1 MSDNLYVLGRVL
13 MPWVFIV
20 SAIGK
25 FMNVA
30 GVAGSAGM
38 ARFESMIGGS
48 VPPTV
53 VGYIVALIEIVG
65 GLMVLVGFKTRF
77 GGWLLFVFTALTIFF
92 AHNFWDMEGA
102 ARAANQTQA
111 LKNLAIMSACLMIAS
126 IGSGRYAVDS
136 RNSMARTNAPV
147 PRDAAIGQIAQRQF

>member
-1 MSDNLYVLGRVL
+1 MTDNLYALARIM

-25 FMNVA
+25 FINVA

-53 VGYIVALIEIVG
+53 VGYIVASIEIVG
-65 GLMVLVGFKTRF
+65 GLMVLVGFKTRC
-77 GGWLLFVFTALTIFF
+77 GGWMLFVFSALTIFF

-111 LKNLAIMSACLMIAS
+111 LKNLTIMSACLMIAAT
-126 IGSGRYAVDS
+126 GPGRYAVDNRS
-136 RNSMARTNAPV
+136 
-147 PRDAAIGQIAQRQF
+147 

>member
-1 MSDNLYVLGRVL
+1 MTNSSILYVFGRIL

-20 SAIGK
+20 AAIGK

-38 ARFESMIGGS
+38 VRFESMIGGS

-53 VGYIVALIEIVG
+53 VGYIVSAIEIVG
-65 GLMVLVGFKTRF
+65 GVLVLLGFKTRC
-77 GGWLLFVFTALTIFF
+77 GAWLLFVFTALTIFF

-111 LKNLAIMSACLMIAS
+111 LKNLAIMSACLLIAAM
-126 IGSGRYAVDS
+126 GSGPYSVDS
-136 RNSMARTNAPV
+136 RNSTA
-147 PRDAAIGQIAQRQF
+147 

>member
-1 MSDNLYVLGRVL
+1 

-20 SAIGK
+20 AAIGK

-30 GVAGSAGM
+30 GVVGSAGM
-38 ARFESMIGGS
+38 VRFESMIGGS

-53 VGYIVALIEIVG
+53 VGYIVAAIEIVG
-65 GLMVLVGFKTRF
+65 GIMVLLGFKTRC
-77 GGWLLFVFTALTIFF
+77 GAWLLFVFTALTIFF

-111 LKNLAIMSACLMIAS
+111 LKNLAIMSACLLVAAM
-126 IGSGRYAVDS
+126 GSGAYSVDS
-136 RNSMARTNAPV
+136 RNSTA
-147 PRDAAIGQIAQRQF
+147 

>member
-30 GVAGSAGM
+30 GIAGSAGM
-38 ARFESMIGGS
+38 ARFESLIGGS
-48 VPPTV
+48 IPPTV
-53 VGYIVALIEIVG
+53 VGYIIALTEIAG
-65 GLMVLVGFKTRF
+65 GLMVLVGFKTRL
-77 GGWLLFVFTALTIFF
+77 GGWLLFGFTALTIYF

-102 ARAANQTQA
+102 VRAANQTQA
-111 LKNLAIMSACLMIAS
+111 LKNLAIMSACLMIVS
-126 IGSGRYAVDS
+126 MGSGRYGLDS
-136 RNSMARTNAPV
+136 RNSKS
-147 PRDAAIGQIAQRQF
+147 

>member
-1 MSDNLYVLGRVL
+1 MINNLNLYVLGRIL

-48 VPPTV
+48 LPPTI
-53 VGYIVALIEIVG
+53 VGYLVAVIEIVG
-65 GLMVLVGFKTRF
+65 GVMVLLGFKTRS
-77 GGWLLFVFTALTIFF
+77 GAWLLFIFTALTIFF

-111 LKNLAIMSACLMIAS
+111 LKNFAIMSACLMIAAM
-126 IGSGRYAVDS
+126 GSGRYGVDN
-136 RNSMARTNAPV
+136 RNSMA
-147 PRDAAIGQIAQRQF
+147 

>member
-30 GVAGSAGM
+30 GIAGSAGM
-38 ARFESMIGGS
+38 ARFESMIGGV
-48 VPPTV
+48 VPPTI
-53 VGYIVALIEIVG
+53 VGYIIAATEIVG
-65 GLMVLVGFKTRF
+65 GLLVLVGFKTRL
-77 GGWLLFVFTALTIFF
+77 GGWLLFVFTALTIYF

-111 LKNLAIMSACLMIAS
+111 LKNLAIMSACLMIVS
-126 IGSGRYAVDS
+126 MGSGRYGLDS
-136 RNSMARTNAPV
+136 RNSKS
-147 PRDAAIGQIAQRQF
+147 

>member
-1 MSDNLYVLGRVL
+1 MSDNVYALGRIL
-13 MPWVFIV
+13 MPWLFIV

-25 FMNVA
+25 FTNVA
-30 GVAGSAGM
+30 GVAGSASM
-38 ARFESMIGGS
+38 TRFESMIGGS

-53 VGYIVALIEIVG
+53 VGYFVAVIEIVG
-65 GLMVLVGFKTRF
+65 GLMVLVGFKTRL

-111 LKNLAIMSACLMIAS
+111 LKNLAIMSACLMIAAV
-126 IGSGRYAVDS
+126 GSGRYSVDS
-136 RNSMARTNAPV
+136 RNSMA
-147 PRDAAIGQIAQRQF
+147 

>member
-1 MSDNLYVLGRVL
+1 MTNNLNLYVLGRIL

-25 FMNVA
+25 VMNVA

-53 VGYIVALIEIVG
+53 VGYIVAVIEIVG
-65 GLMVLVGFKTRF
+65 GIMVLVGFNTRC
-77 GGWLLFVFTALTIFF
+77 GAWLLFIFTALTIFF

-111 LKNLAIMSACLMIAS
+111 LKNLAIMSACLMIAAM
-126 IGSGRYAVDS
+126 GSGRYGMDN
-136 RNSMARTNAPV
+136 RNSVA
-147 PRDAAIGQIAQRQF
+147 

>member
-1 MSDNLYVLGRVL
+1 MLDNVYVLGRIL

-25 FMNVA
+25 FMNVT

-38 ARFESMIGGS
+38 TRFMGMIGGS

-53 VGYIVALIEIVG
+53 VGYLVAVIEIVG
-65 GLMVLVGFKTRF
+65 GLMVLFGFKTRF

-111 LKNLAIMSACLMIAS
+111 LKNLAIMSACLMIAAM
-126 IGSGRYAVDS
+126 GSGRYSLDS
-136 RNSMARTNAPV
+136 RNSV
-147 PRDAAIGQIAQRQF
+147 S

>member
-1 MSDNLYVLGRVL
+1 MINNLNLYLLGRIL

-53 VGYIVALIEIVG
+53 VGYIVAAIEIVG
-65 GLMVLVGFKTRF
+65 GVMVLVGFKTRS
-77 GGWLLFVFTALTIFF
+77 GALLLFIFTTLTIFF

-111 LKNLAIMSACLMIAS
+111 LKNLAIMSACLMIAAM
-126 IGSGRYAVDS
+126 GSGRYGMDN
-136 RNSMARTNAPV
+136 RNSMA
-147 PRDAAIGQIAQRQF
+147 

>member
-1 MSDNLYVLGRVL
+1 MTNNLNLYVLGRIS

-20 SAIGK
+20 SAVGK
-25 FMNVA
+25 FMNVS

-53 VGYIVALIEIVG
+53 VGYIVAAIEIVG
-65 GLMVLVGFKTRF
+65 GVMVLVGFKTRY
-77 GGWLLFVFTALTIFF
+77 GAWLLFIFTALTIFF
-92 AHNFWDMEGA
+92 AHDFWDMEGA

-111 LKNLAIMSACLMIAS
+111 LKNLAIMSACLMIAAM
-126 IGSGRYAVDS
+126 GSGRYGMDN
-136 RNSMARTNAPV
+136 RNSVA
-147 PRDAAIGQIAQRQF
+147 

>member
-1 MSDNLYVLGRVL
+1 MTNNLNLYVLGRIL

-20 SAIGK
+20 AAIGK

-53 VGYIVALIEIVG
+53 IGYIVAMIEIVG
-65 GLMVLVGFKTRF
+65 GVMVLVGFKTRC
-77 GGWLLFVFTALTIFF
+77 GAWLLFIFTALTIFF

-111 LKNLAIMSACLMIAS
+111 LKNLAIMSACLMIAAM
-126 IGSGRYAVDS
+126 GSGRYGMDN
-136 RNSMARTNAPV
+136 RNS
-147 PRDAAIGQIAQRQF
+147 AA